1 MEKHLETDRPILIVE
16 DSDDD
21 YDAAVRALRKE
32 LALPH
37 PLRRCED
44 GKQALD
50 YLLHDCAAK
59 STFPMMILLDL
70 NLPGI
75 DGRAVLSEIK
85 SHDRLRCIPIIVMTH
100 SDAQRDIRDCYRMG
114 ANSYVRKPLE
124 WPRFVTAMK
133 NLKGYWIDTAILPE
147 I

>member
-1 MEKHLETDRPILIVE
+1 
-16 DSDDD
+16 
-21 YDAAVRALRKE
+21 
-32 LALPH
+32 
-37 PLRRCED
+37 
-44 GKQALD
+44 
-50 YLLHDCAAK
+50 
-59 STFPMMILLDL
+59 
-70 NLPGI
+70 
-75 DGRAVLSEIK
+75 
-85 SHDRLRCIPIIVMTH
+85 MTH